1 MRSSKQY
8 LTAVSLALIAT
19 AVSAAHVDLK
29 DPRRALG
36 REGDIRVDASLTQ
49 ANISASSPLSVTYQI
64 QNLSLAAIAFADKVS
79 DASWDADSQ
88 TITLSLGAE
97 IPPGSTMPRVVVI
110 QPGEKRVFC
119 GGAMVSVAIPPARTP
134 WTRVPR
140 FVQIKVNILRNVT
153 PFAELIAQQ
162 SQSAT
167 APALPNDLFDR
178 WVDSNDAVYLNPIPV
193 RWSADRPRITAENNS
208 GGSF

>member
-8 LTAVSLALIAT
+8 LTAVSLVLIAT
-19 AVSAAHVDLK
+19 AVSAAHIDLR

-36 REGDIRVDASLTQ
+36 REDDVRVDASLTQ
-49 ANISASSPLSVTYQI
+49 ENINASSPLNVTYQI
-64 QNLSLAAIAFADKVS
+64 QNLSPAAIAFADKVS
-79 DASWDADSQ
+79 EASWDAESQ

-97 IPPGSTMPRVVVI
+97 IPPGPSMPRLVVI

-140 FVQIKVNILRNVT
+140 FVQIKVNILRNLT
-153 PFAELIAQQ
+153 PFADLIARQ
-162 SQSAT
+162 SQSGA
-167 APALPNDLFDR
+167 APALPNDMFDR

-193 RWSADRPRITAENNS
+193 RWSADRPRMTAENNS